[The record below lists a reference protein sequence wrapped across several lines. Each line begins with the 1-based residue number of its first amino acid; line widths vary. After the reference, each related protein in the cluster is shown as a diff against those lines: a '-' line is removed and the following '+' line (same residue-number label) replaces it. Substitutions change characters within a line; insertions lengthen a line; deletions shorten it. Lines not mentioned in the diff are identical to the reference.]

1 MFKDMAYYIFGGL
14 DPFFQLFVF
23 EPIVITII
31 ALIVAMV
38 TKKAWLMGIVI
49 ILLNLVDSAI
59 DANFAFGAEGMGA
72 VISHTFTYFFA
83 NFFSMFYE
91 FVFSYIIAG
100 LPFMHKKF
108 GIA

>member
-1 MFKDMAYYIFGGL
+1 MFKDMAYYMFGGL

-31 ALIVAMV
+31 ALIVAIV
-38 TKKAWLMGIVI
+38 TKKAWYMAIVI
-49 ILLNLVDSAI
+49 ILLNLIDSGI
-59 DANFAFGAEGMGA
+59 DANFAFGAEGIGS
-72 VISHTFTYFFA
+72 VISHTFTFFFA

-91 FVFSYIIAG
+91 FVFSFIIAG
-100 LPFMHKKF
+100 LPFMHNKF

>member
-1 MFKDMAYYIFGGL
+1 MFKDLATYTIGEL

-23 EPIVITII
+23 EPIIIIII
-31 ALIVAMV
+31 AVLVAIL
-38 TKKAWLMGIVI
+38 TKKSWLMAVVI
-49 ILLNLVDSAI
+49 IVLNLIDSGI
-59 DANFAFGAEGMGA
+59 DANFAFGAEGIGS

-91 FVFSYIIAG
+91 FVISFIIAG
-100 LPFMHKKF
+100 LPFMHSKF